1 MAYTSSLLKCLNA
14 TDLYLIDIFWQSW
27 HYAPVTRM
35 WSYDLN
41 FSSKLGRKKKKN
53 NCVGNS
59 VLPIKKYIFGGQCKW
74 QAAARLCV
82 CSILL
87 YSIRIQTNVFLL
99 HKWIMMVLWIWQVR
113 MTLQAKTIAGMLQ
126 YGELVVLGG
135 GGVKI
140 SWMST
145 RCGVA
150 LDNSTG
156 VFITTG
162 FLWDSVPF
170 EIRVIG

>member
-1 MAYTSSLLKCLNA
+1 M
-14 TDLYLIDIFWQSW
+14 
-27 HYAPVTRM
+27 
-35 WSYDLN
+35 
-41 FSSKLGRKKKKN
+41 
-53 NCVGNS
+53 GNS
-59 VLPIKKYIFGGQCKW
+59 VLPIKKNLFGGQCKW
-74 QAAARLCV
+74 QAVARLCA

-140 SWMST
+140 CWMST
-145 RCGVA
+145 RCGEA

-162 FLWDSVPF
+162 FLWDSVPSKF
-170 EIRVIG
+170 ESLVKKKTQLKPRTCPGACSELFTFDGRSRQQVSEANAGDTF

>member
-1 MAYTSSLLKCLNA
+1 MPAVA
-14 TDLYLIDIFWQSW
+14 T
-27 HYAPVTRM
+27 
-35 WSYDLN
+35 
-41 FSSKLGRKKKKN
+41 
-53 NCVGNS
+53 
-59 VLPIKKYIFGGQCKW
+59 
-74 QAAARLCV
+74 LCV

-87 YSIRIQTNVFLL
+87 YSISIQTNVFLL
-99 HKWIMMVLWIWQVR
+99 HKWIMMVLWIWQGR

-140 SWMST
+140 CWMSI
-145 RCGVA
+145 RCGEA

-162 FLWDSVPF
+162 FLWDSVPSKF
-170 EIRVIG
+170 ESLVKKNKQTAQTQNLSWGLFWIIYIWRPIEATSQWSKCRRYIFKSIHQVKLLTYFFFLVIW